1 MCMCVS
7 LPLSLYV
14 SMCVC
19 MCIYTYM
26 CLCVSLC
33 VSLWIF
39 LCLYLSVSVFL
50 SLSLPLWAWLWV
62 CMHTYVLRVPQHNW
76 GSLHESVLSCCWDS
90 GNKLRLSGS
99 CCMCFYHLR
108 HLSAPLPVMKLLYHW
123 ATNTQSSALSDL
135 VSRPGVVPIFG
146 FTSSEHLLLWF

>member
-1 MCMCVS
+1 MYLSLFPCMWVCVCVCVYIHICVS
-7 LPLSLYV
+7 V
-14 SMCVC
+14 
-19 MCIYTYM
+19 
-26 CLCVSLC
+26 
-33 VSLWIF
+33 
-39 LCLYLSVSVFL
+39 YLSVSLCESFFVSIFLFLSFCL